1 MKKIMLKNTLAATL
15 LLAATTQSGIVSAHD
30 IFDQALGANA
40 GAMDKYTVSCINDP
54 LEADTGPAD
63 RLQVLVRD
71 QNAAN
76 GGTANA
82 ASVRIVAFKVSGAAA
97 TNALPA
103 TMTSDTSETNNTYSS
118 ALNVNSATNGGNGD
132 YEVFVSKS
140 ASGIEDY
147 DVTIHCQTSAG
158 VHTGTTEPV
167 LAVDQ

>member
-1 MKKIMLKNTLAATL
+1 MKNIMLKNTLAATL
-15 LLAATTQSGIVSAHD
+15 LLGAGFSGIASAHD
-30 IFDQALGANA
+30 IFNATLGTSA
-40 GAMDKYTVSCINDP
+40 GAMDKYTVSCVNDP
-54 LEADTGPAD
+54 SEADTGPAD

-76 GGTANA
+76 GGTTNA
-82 ASVRIVAFKVSGAAA
+82 ASVRIVAFKVSGTAA